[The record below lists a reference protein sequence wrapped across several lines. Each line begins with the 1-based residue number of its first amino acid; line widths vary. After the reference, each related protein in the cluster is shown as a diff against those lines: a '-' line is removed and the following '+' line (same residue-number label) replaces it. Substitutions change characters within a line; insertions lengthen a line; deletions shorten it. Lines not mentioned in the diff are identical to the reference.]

1 MHEPHRNARL
11 TTLMHGPVSLC
22 KSWRSDEHD
31 HLSGS
36 GCEHDIADRDA
47 NGRSLPAL
55 HERVLVL
62 EVTAMTGE

>member
-11 TTLMHGPVSLC
+11 TTLMYDPVSLC

-36 GCEHDIADRDA
+36 GCEHDIADSDA
-47 NGRSLPAL
+47 NGR
-55 HERVLVL
+55 
-62 EVTAMTGE
+62 